1 MSSSITLTYA
11 DSCSAGHTHSWHGHA
26 LIPSG
31 FKEFGDRVKF
41 SFPAPDWCICL
52 IIFFTRR
59 SGGKFSL
66 SDNGNGHTGT
76 L

>member
-41 SFPAPDWCICL
+41 SFPAPDRFICL
-52 IIFFTRR
+52 IVLFTQR
-59 SGGKFSL
+59 SEGEFSS
-66 SDNGNGHTGT
+66 SDNRNGHTGAP
-76 L
+76 